1 MVLEPK
7 NVNRSNRRRFS
18 PEKKFEIVKEVLV
31 VIVYA
36 TEEV

>member
-1 MVLEPK
+1 MLMDLTGDILVLK
-7 NVNRSNRRRFS
+7 
-18 PEKKFEIVKEVLV
+18 KKFEIVKEVLV